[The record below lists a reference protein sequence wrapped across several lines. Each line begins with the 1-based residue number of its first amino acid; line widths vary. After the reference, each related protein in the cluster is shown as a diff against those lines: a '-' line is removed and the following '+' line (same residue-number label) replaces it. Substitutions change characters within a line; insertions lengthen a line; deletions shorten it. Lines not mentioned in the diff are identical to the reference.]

1 MTAAD
6 QERLGAAIRAA
17 RLRLKLLQAE
27 LGARACVDQSYIS
40 KIERG
45 LRPMNLDTLRRI
57 AAALETTP
65 AKLLGDT

>member
-17 RLRLKLLQAE
+17 RLRLKLHQAE
-27 LGARACVDQSYIS
+27 LGARSGTDQSYIS

-57 AAALETTP
+57 ATALETTP